1 MKYMVIAKRYE
12 EEEGASV
19 NVVIGQFGRYVDAA
33 MFAHIY
39 EQEYSTTAHIIKT
52 ADMVKFAIED

>member
-19 NVVIGQFGRYVDAA
+19 NAVIGQFGRYVDAS
-33 MFAHIY
+33 MFAFIY
-39 EQEYSTTAHIIKT
+39 EQEYSTKARIIKT
-52 ADMVKFAIED
+52 ADMVKLAIED

>member
-19 NVVIGQFGRYVDAA
+19 NVVIGQFGRYVDAS
-33 MFAHIY
+33 MFKHIY
-39 EQEYSTTAHIIKT
+39 EMEYNTTAHIIKT
-52 ADMVKFAIED
+52 ADLVDLAVED